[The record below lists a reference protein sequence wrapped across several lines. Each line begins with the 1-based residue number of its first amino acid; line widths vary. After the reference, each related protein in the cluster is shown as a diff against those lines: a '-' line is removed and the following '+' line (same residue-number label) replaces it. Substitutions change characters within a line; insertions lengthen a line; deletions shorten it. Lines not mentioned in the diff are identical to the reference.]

1 MRKGELKRVDGRGP
15 DDLRPFSLR
24 VGVLKN
30 ADGSAEIR
38 LGKNWIIAAVYGPR
52 EYYPKYEASQ
62 ERATIRCRYHMVPFS
77 TVERKSPKPSRRE
90 IELSKVIR
98 EALTPALILE
108 DFPEMGVDVYI
119 EVLQAA
125 GSTRVA
131 SVTAAALALA
141 DAGLPMRDL
150 VAGCS
155 AGKVEGRIVV
165 DLNDEEDKTGEADVA
180 LAIMPTLGKVTL
192 LQMDGN
198 LTSEEFI
205 SAFEKA
211 KKGALTLH
219 KAQVQVLKEKIESM
233 RT

>member
-1 MRKGELKRVDGRGP
+1 
-15 DDLRPFSLR
+15 
-24 VGVLKN
+24 
-30 ADGSAEIR
+30 
-38 LGKNWIIAAVYGPR
+38 
-52 EYYPKYEASQ
+52 
-62 ERATIRCRYHMVPFS
+62 MVPFS